1 MSDPRA
7 RSTAGVPRP
16 LLLMLVYGAF
26 LVIVGVTA
34 TAQAMMVSTDAWTT
48 ALNGTVGADTAIVRS
63 FASIELTL
71 TDLRPGSIP
80 ATRLAALQRELGVL
94 TEQSGVIRVE
104 ILSTDGTIL
113 VSNVAGVEGSRSDS
127 PGLAGAVTDQKVDAT
142 VADTA
147 ADESAG
153 PRLAPSTVIREYL
166 PIISD
171 GQVRGVFGLWRDA
184 SPILAM
190 LDANRIG
197 VVTVTLTASL
207 VVALLLFFIFRSA
220 QGRITRQT
228 TELLDATRRDPLTGW
243 LTHGAIVEELTGLVE
258 AARSAHT
265 SVGIALVDID
275 NFRLLNETYGH
286 AAGDEVLGQLS
297 RSLSAEVA
305 ADWFVGRY
313 GPDEF
318 LVIVPDGAIA
328 NLEPALDRLRAA
340 LVDRSLTFE
349 NSERLPLTI
358 SAGICFYP
366 VDGSSVPQLLSVAAA
381 TLGEAQ
387 GGGGDG
393 TRVAS
398 HEASLA
404 PNVARTFDVL
414 QGLIIAVDTK
424 DRYTKRH
431 SEDVARYA
439 DFLAARIDA
448 DPDIRRAIHSAGL
461 LHDIGKIGIPDGI
474 LRKPG
479 KLTEAEYEAV
489 KQHVALGDMI
499 VRDLPDLE
507 LVRAGIRHHHERW
520 DGEGYLH
527 RLAGEQIPLIARILA
542 VGDAFSAMTT
552 TRPYRKAL
560 SVDEALRRLEDA
572 AGTQLDERLTVAFV
586 EGIRSA
592 DDPPLPGEAT
602 KPRIWTPRT
611 RVA

>member
-7 RSTAGVPRP
+7 RSNPGVPRP

-71 TDLRPGSIP
+71 TDLTPGSIP
-80 ATRLAALQRELGVL
+80 AARLAVLQDELGIL

-127 PGLAGAVTDQKVDAT
+127 PGLASAVAGQKVDAA

-147 ADESAG
+147 TDESAG

-184 SPILAM
+184 TPILAM

-207 VVALLLFFIFRSA
+207 VVALLLFFIFRAA

-228 TELLDATRRDPLTGW
+228 TELLEATRRDPLTGW

-258 AARSAHT
+258 AARSEHRA
-265 SVGIALVDID
+265 VGIALVDID
-275 NFRLLNETYGH
+275 NFRLLNDTYGH

-305 ADWFVGRY
+305 PDWFVGRY

-318 LVIVPDGAIA
+318 LVIVPDGATA
-328 NLEPALDRLRAA
+328 DLEPALDRLRSA

-366 VDGSSVPQLLSVAAA
+366 VDGSSVTQLLSVAAA

-398 HEASLA
+398 HQASLA
-404 PNVARTFDVL
+404 PDVARTFDVL

-448 DPDIRRAIHSAGL
+448 DPDVRRAIHNAGL

-479 KLTEAEYEAV
+479 KLTEAEYAVV

-592 DDPPLPGEAT
+592 DDPPLPGETT